1 MFKYHY
7 KLIYHIEIIWKTRF
21 LVNLKANYFY
31 WKPNCRA
38 WRQNCRGLGTVWQG
52 LGHTMRGHFIHVPPP
67 SMCMVEWIWGGGLFH
82 QILYD
87 VGKNLT
93 LSKGMFFSFFLI
105 FFTPKI
111 CMVLC
116 AKIPNFCKKRKINFD
131 LKRRVFYSFKLFWHI
146 NSTVKNPK
154 NCFGNSAGKMIFDRG
169 GGRKLL

>member
-1 MFKYHY
+1 M
-7 KLIYHIEIIWKTRF
+7 
-21 LVNLKANYFY
+21 NLKAKYLLL
-31 WKPNCRA
+31 KTKLQGMETELQRLGDSLA
-38 WRQNCRGLGTVWQG
+38 GLGAYHEG
-52 LGHTMRGHFIHVPPP
+52 ALHTCAPPC
-67 SMCMVEWIWGGGLFH
+67 MCMVEWIWGGGLFH

-131 LKRRVFYSFKLFWHI
+131 IKRRVFYSFKLF
-146 NSTVKNPK
+146 
-154 NCFGNSAGKMIFDRG
+154 
-169 GGRKLL
+169 